1 MRDNRILAIDFG
13 SKLIGVA
20 VCDESRTSVRSVTTL
35 RRTNWKQ
42 FIIDVQR
49 LCGELDAREVVLGL
63 PLNLDGTSGAAAED
77 AQRIRRNLQLT
88 LRLPVHLQDERLTS
102 RTAADEL
109 RVEGFSPEEVDRSV
123 HARSAEII
131 LRDYLARVGS
141 SAEIAAGDHV
151 EVDNNSSLIE
161 ANQNA

>member
-1 MRDNRILAIDFG
+1 MRNRILAIDLG
-13 SKLIGVA
+13 TKQTGVA

-35 RRTNWKQ
+35 RRTNWKR
-42 FIIDVQR
+42 FVVDIQR

-63 PLNLDGTSGAAAED
+63 PLNLDGTSGTAAED

-102 RTAADEL
+102 RAAADEL
-109 RVEGFSPEEVDRSV
+109 RAEGASPEAVARSI

-131 LRDYLARVGS
+131 LRDYLARVEG
-141 SAEIAAGDHV
+141 SAEDVAGDHV
-151 EVDNNSSLIE
+151 EVDDKSSLAE
-161 ANQNA
+161 VNPYS